1 MMQNLVMRHL
11 AKFRASVI
19 KEARIILRDRQALIL
34 FFTMPVIFVLILSLS
49 LRDVFGDRPGATF
62 PVLLVVQDQGEVGR
76 GIIETFRANRHI
88 NLTLSR
94 DASAAQARQGLI
106 DGRSRFAVLVPAGAS
121 DQANRRLGEILAEV
135 PADLRLEKPVKIQA
149 LADPELRSDYRK
161 VLEGTLDLA
170 LHGIEMKLGRDQ
182 LEQTLRVTQG
192 ERFTG
197 LPDLEQA
204 RLFTPVHGDTVTKL
218 GGGPTPTSVQ
228 QNAPAWTLLA
238 MFFLA
243 VPLSVS
249 FIKEREQGSLF
260 RLQTMSVPAW
270 VVLGGKAVPFFV
282 INQIQMVSV
291 LAVSVYVLPLLGG
304 DPLGLGDSPLALV
317 LMGASASLAA
327 IGFGIAVAMYARTTE
342 QAAGFSSATV
352 MIMGALGGIL
362 VPKAVMLPIMQDLAV
377 LSPLSWGLDGFLDVF
392 VRGGG
397 VPDVLP
403 EALALLAFSAFCHAI
418 AIRRYHRRG

>member
-1 MMQNLVMRHL
+1 MMQNLG
-11 AKFRASVI
+11 KFRASVI

-49 LRDVFGDRPGATF
+49 LRDVFGDRPGASF

-88 NLTLSR
+88 NLTLAR
-94 DASAAQARQGLI
+94 DAGEAQARQWLI
-106 DGRSRFAVLVPAGAS
+106 DGLYRFAVLVPAGAT
-121 DQANRRLGEILAEV
+121 DQANRRLGEIMADV
-135 PADLRLEKPVKIQA
+135 PVDLRLEKPVQVQA
-149 LADPELRSDYRK
+149 LADPALRSDYRK

-170 LHGIEMKLGRDQ
+170 LHGIEIKLGRVQ
-182 LEQTLRVTQG
+182 LEATLRVTQG
-192 ERFTG
+192 ERFRG

-204 RLFTPVHGDTVTKL
+204 RLFTPVHGDTVTKR
-218 GGGPTPTSVQ
+218 GSDPTPTSVQ

-304 DPLGLGDSPLALV
+304 DPLGLGDSPLALA
-317 LMGASASLAA
+317 LMGASASLTA
-327 IGFGIAVAMYARTTE
+327 IGFGIAVAMFARTTE

-377 LSPLSWGLDGFLDVF
+377 ISPLSWGLDGFLKVF

-397 VPDVLP
+397 VQDVLP
-403 EALALLAFSAFCHAI
+403 EVLALLAFAAFCHAI
-418 AIRRYHRRG
+418 AILRYRRRA

>member
-1 MMQNLVMRHL
+1 MMHNRVMQNLV
-11 AKFRASVI
+11 KFGASVL

-49 LRDVFGDRPGATF
+49 LRDVFGDRPGASF
-62 PVLLVVQDQGEVGR
+62 PVLVVAQDQGEVGR
-76 GIIETFRANRHI
+76 GIVETFRANHHI
-88 NLTLSR
+88 NLALSH
-94 DASAAQARQGLI
+94 DASEAQVRQWLI
-106 DGRSRFAVLVPAGAS
+106 DGHYRFAVLVPAGAT
-121 DQANRRLGEILAEV
+121 DQAKRRLGEIMAEV
-135 PADLRLEKPVKIQA
+135 PLDLRLEKPVQLQA
-149 LADPELRSDYRK
+149 LADPALRSDYRK

-170 LHGIEMKLGRDQ
+170 LHGIEMQLGREQ
-182 LEQTLRVTQG
+182 LEATLRVTQG
-192 ERFTG
+192 EHFRG
-197 LPDLEQA
+197 LPDLEQ
-204 RLFTPVHGDTVTKL
+204 RLFTPVHGDTVTK
-218 GGGPTPTSVQ
+218 GGGSPTPTSVQ

-403 EALALLAFSAFCHAI
+403 EALSLLAFSAFCHAI
-418 AIRRYHRRG
+418 AIRRYQRRG

>member
-1 MMQNLVMRHL
+1 MRNL
-11 AKFRASVI
+11 AKLRASIV
-19 KEARIILRDRQALIL
+19 KEARILLRDRQALIL
-34 FFTMPVIFVLILSLS
+34 FFTMPVLFVLILSLS

-62 PVLLVVQDQGEVGR
+62 PVLVVAEDQAEVGR
-76 GIIETFRANRHI
+76 GIVDTFRANPHVR
-88 NLTLSR
+88 LALAER
-94 DASAAQARQGLI
+94 ASEAQARQWLI
-106 DGRSRFAVLVPAGAS
+106 DGHYRFVVLVPAGATQ
-121 DQANRRLGEILAEV
+121 QAKRRLGEIMAEV
-135 PADLRLEKPVKIQA
+135 PADLRLEQPVEVRV
-149 LADPELRSDYRK
+149 LADPSLRSDYRK
-161 VLEGTLDLA
+161 VLEGSLDLA
-170 LHGIEMKLGRDQ
+170 LHGIEMRLGLEQ

-192 ERFTG
+192 KHFSG
-197 LPDLEQA
+197 LPDLDQG
-204 RLFTPVHGDTVTKL
+204 RLFQPVHGEAVSKR

-238 MFFLA
+238 MFFLT

-260 RLQTMSVPAW
+260 RLQTMTVPAW
-270 VVLGGKAVPFFV
+270 VVLGGKAVPYFV
-282 INQIQMVSV
+282 INQIQMISV

-304 DPLGLGDSPLALV
+304 DPLGLGSAPLALL

-327 IGFGIAVAMYARTTE
+327 IGFGIAVAVYARTTE

-362 VPKAVMLPIMQDLAV
+362 VPKAVMLPIMQELAV
-377 LSPLSWGLDGFLDVF
+377 ISPLSWGLDGFLDIF

-397 VPDVLP
+397 IDDVLP

-418 AIRRYHRRG
+418 AIMRYRRRV

>member
-1 MMQNLVMRHL
+1 MQDLIKL
-11 AKFRASVI
+11 RASI
-19 KEARIILRDRQALIL
+19 MKEARIIVRDRQALIL
-34 FFTMPVIFVLILSLS
+34 FFTMPVLFVLILSLS

-62 PVLLVVQDQGEVGR
+62 PVLMVVQDQAEVGR
-76 GIIETFRANRHI
+76 GIVDTFRGNPHI
-88 NLTLSR
+88 LLARSEG
-94 DASAAQARQGLI
+94 ASEAQARQWLI
-106 DGRSRFAVLVPAGAS
+106 DGHYRFVVLVPAGATE
-121 DQANRRLGEILAEV
+121 QAKRRLGEIMAEV
-135 PADLRLEKPVKIQA
+135 PADLRLEKPVEVRV
-149 LADPELRSDYRK
+149 LADPSLRSDYRK

-170 LHGIEMKLGRDQ
+170 LHGVEMKLGREQ
-182 LEQTLRVTQG
+182 LEQTLRATRG
-192 ERFTG
+192 GYLTR
-197 LPDLEQA
+197 LPDMEQG
-204 RLFTPVHGDTVTKL
+204 RLFTPVHGETVTKR

-238 MFFLA
+238 MFFLT

-260 RLQTMSVPAW
+260 RLQTMTVPAW
-270 VVLGGKAVPFFV
+270 VVMGGKAVPFFV

-304 DPLGLGDSPLALV
+304 DPLGLGNAPLALL

-377 LSPLSWGLDGFLDVF
+377 ISPLSWGLDGFLDVF

-397 VPDVLP
+397 VRDVLP
-403 EALALLAFSAFCHAI
+403 EALALLCFSAFCHAI
-418 AIRRYHRRG
+418 AILRYRRRV

>member
-1 MMQNLVMRHL
+1 MMQNLVMQNL
-11 AKFRASVI
+11 AKFRASVL

-49 LRDVFGDRPGATF
+49 LRDVFGDRPGASF
-62 PVLLVVQDQGEVGR
+62 PVLLVAQDQAEVGR
-76 GIIETFRANRHI
+76 EIVATFRANRSI
-88 NLTLSR
+88 NLALSH
-94 DASAAQARQGLI
+94 DASEAQVRQWLI
-106 DGRSRFAVLVPAGAS
+106 DGRYRFAVLVPAGAT
-121 DQANRRLGEILAEV
+121 DQAKRRLGEIMADV
-135 PADLRLEKPVKIQA
+135 PLDLRLEKPVQVQA
-149 LADPELRSDYRK
+149 LADPALRSDYRK
-161 VLEGTLDLA
+161 VLEGTLSLA
-170 LHGIEMKLGRDQ
+170 LHGIEMKLGREQ

-192 ERFTG
+192 ERFRG
-197 LPDLEQA
+197 LPDLEQSG
-204 RLFTPVHGDTVTKL
+204 LFAPVHGDTVTRRS
-218 GGGPTPTSVQ
+218 GGPTPSSVQ

-270 VVLGGKAVPFFV
+270 VVLGGKAIPFFV

-291 LAVSVYVLPLLGG
+291 LAVSVFVLPLLGG
-304 DPLGLGDSPLALV
+304 DPLGLGDSPLALI

-362 VPKAVMLPIMQDLAV
+362 VPKAVMLPIMQNLAV
-377 LSPLSWGLDGFLDVF
+377 ISPLSWGLDGFLDVF

-397 VPDVLP
+397 VREVLP
-403 EALALLAFSAFCHAI
+403 EALALLTFAAICHAF
-418 AIRRYHRRG
+418 AILRYRRRV